1 MSAITWICILNI
13 DVSVGFWI
21 LFLNIALLGDLGDI
35 LVFHAPALRMRCRFM
50 TSYLTIHEGLEQLY
64 FSHINSVASRK
75 GQFIYLCFSCNRC
88 HVTNFFSPE
97 SVDDRAFA
105 DIRVPNNSNTEKERN
120 KFILQHQ
127 YNINQTGEK
136 NRDHHLYLSE
146 LMYHFT
152 LISKENSYLI
162 ITSTDMD

>member
-1 MSAITWICILNI
+1 MCILKK

-21 LFLNIALLGDLGDI
+21 LFLRITLLGDMGDI
-35 LVFHAPALRMRCRFM
+35 LVFNAPALRMRCCFM

-64 FSHINSVASRK
+64 FSHINSTASRK

-97 SVDDRAFA
+97 SVDDGAFA

-120 KFILQHQ
+120 KFLLQHQ
-127 YNINQTGEK
+127 YNINQTVEE
-136 NRDHHLYLSE
+136 NIEHHLS
-146 LMYHFT
+146 
-152 LISKENSYLI
+152 SC
-162 ITSTDMD
+162 